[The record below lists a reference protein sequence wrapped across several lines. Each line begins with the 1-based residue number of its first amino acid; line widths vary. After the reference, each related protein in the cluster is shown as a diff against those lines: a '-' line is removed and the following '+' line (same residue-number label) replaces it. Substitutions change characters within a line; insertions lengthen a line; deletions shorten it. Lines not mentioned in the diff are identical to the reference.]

1 MWIKKKEKIEKQR
14 KMALEMLE
22 FLFVSFIVS
31 LFAFG
36 FLYVT
41 SYSIAMTY
49 LDQKGFVLGEMQEMT
64 LLLWIRSSCFFAS
77 VVVFV
82 LLFLFLFGQKVSYL
96 ISIIHGVKALEER
109 QMDFEIPLEGNDEF
123 TQLAESINYLALSQK
138 LLKEKEENLKK
149 EREEMIRS
157 ISHDIRTPLT
167 SILSYSEY
175 MQKKEDWSKEEI
187 KSYMEL
193 MQGKAEQ
200 IKSLTNQLIGK
211 KERKL
216 EFIDNGKILIEQL
229 VMEWEELLED
239 RFSCE
244 VIWTQCNN
252 FSGLFDISELRR
264 IFDNLSSNIEK
275 YGDPKQSVKLQVITG
290 EDKLVLLQENE
301 VRMER
306 DLEVESNKIGLKN
319 IQQIVETYNGEVE
332 VTKSEKKFRIQII
345 IPIKKVL

>member
-1 MWIKKKEKIEKQR
+1 MWTKKKKKIEDQR
-14 KMALEMLE
+14 KIALEMLE
-22 FLFVSFIVS
+22 FLFISFIVA

-36 FLYVT
+36 FLYFT
-41 SYSIAMTY
+41 SCSIAMTY
-49 LDQKGFVLGEMQEMT
+49 LDGKGVILDEEKKMVLV
-64 LLLWIRSSCFFAS
+64 LWIRSSCLLAS

-239 RFSCE
+239 RFPCE
-244 VIWTQCNN
+244 VIWNECNN
-252 FSGLFDISELRR
+252 FSGIFDISELRR
-264 IFDNLSSNIEK
+264 IFDNLRSNVEK
-275 YGDPKQSVKLQVITG
+275 YGDPKQSVKLEVITG
-290 EDKLVLLQENE
+290 KDKLVLIQENG
-301 VRMER
+301 VRTEGE
-306 DLEVESNKIGLKN
+306 LEVESNKIGLNN
-319 IQQIVETYNGEVE
+319 IRQIVGMYDGEVE
-332 VTKSEKKFRIQII
+332 VTKSEKEFRIQMI
-345 IPIKKVL
+345 IPVKKVL